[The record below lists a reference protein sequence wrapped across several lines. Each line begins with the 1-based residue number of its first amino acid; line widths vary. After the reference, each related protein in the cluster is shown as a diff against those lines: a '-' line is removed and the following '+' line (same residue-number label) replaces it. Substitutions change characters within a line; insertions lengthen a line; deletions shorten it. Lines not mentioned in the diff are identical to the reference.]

1 MSQPTTY
8 FYHYVPIQYEA
19 TDLERQQILS
29 DFPSPE
35 LPNSNEFFDRQSEAP
50 GNYVK
55 ARLLLNEYSIQL
67 TKTGKQFLKLMLQ
80 QQFGRVLVPRC
91 GIIKV
96 LSRGI
101 RRIRKFFSF

>member
-1 MSQPTTY
+1 MAQPTTY
-8 FYHYVPIQYEA
+8 FYKYVPIQYEA

-35 LPNSNEFFDRQSEAP
+35 LPNSNEFFDLQSEAP

-67 TKTGKQFLKLMLQ
+67 TKTGKQFLKMNYSNNLGSISAKMWDNQ
-80 QQFGRVLVPRC
+80 GAVAEEYAV
-91 GIIKV
+91 
-96 LSRGI
+96 
-101 RRIRKFFSF
+101 IRKFFSF